1 MVSAESLK
9 TVRLIAETGSGIRR
23 YLAQSCHS
31 PCKKGKHSEV
41 CEDEME
47 ELEIIK
53 KVLGGDTDAFEE
65 LVLAN
70 QKNVYNL
77 ALKMTKNEDDAL
89 DISQEAFIKAYRQ
102 LGIFRGESKLSV
114 WLYRLTYNL
123 CIDFLR
129 KKSKSQVISLSS
141 YQDDSG
147 DSFEMELP
155 DVRELP
161 EDNLARKELRNE
173 IAESI
178 EKLGQSHREI
188 LIMREM
194 NDMSYM
200 EIAQTLGISE
210 GTVKSRIARA
220 RLNLANILVENGTF
234 SENYRQNKQ

>member
-1 MVSAESLK
+1 
-9 TVRLIAETGSGIRR
+9 
-23 YLAQSCHS
+23 
-31 PCKKGKHSEV
+31 
-41 CEDEME
+41 ME

-53 KVLGGDTDAFEE
+53 KVLDGDANAFEE
-65 LVLAN
+65 IVLAN

-102 LGIFRGESKLSV
+102 LEVFRGESKFSV

-129 KKSKSQVISLSS
+129 KKSKTQVVSLSS
-141 YQDDSG
+141 YHDDSG

-155 DVRELP
+155 DIRELP
-161 EDNLARKELRNE
+161 EERLTRKELRNE

-194 NDMSYM
+194 NDMSYTD
-200 EIAQTLGISE
+200 IAHTLGISE

-234 SENYRQNKQ
+234 AENYRQNKQ